1 MKQSGRARV
10 FLMEMVP
17 TAVFVLAAS
26 ATVDS
31 LMYGNGLEVR
41 VRVAKCQKLS

>member
-1 MKQSGRARV
+1 
-10 FLMEMVP
+10 MEMVP

-31 LMYGNGLEVR
+31 LMYGNGLEVSR
-41 VRVAKCQKLS
+41 IMS